1 MGMVM
6 ECIFAE
12 LGLITR
18 GTAQDRV
25 AQTLATVKDR
35 WPSEPHAGFYAHF
48 SNRQYAIVG
57 EVSTVDSAELVMGAL
72 FAANYFANAT
82 LSATAQLLLTRT
94 NWSYALAGAAEP
106 TIYPVIN
113 ATSGERSGRILPFNE
128 YFIIAYIA
136 QLAAPSPGSVAS
148 QYYATYMQGPP
159 TGLGGHPV
167 HKSYWGYELLTDNDA
182 TFMSSFIPLFCYF
195 LTKGYN
201 TNAYYVQL
209 TRDWMAADQ
218 LYWSKALTSDAVS
231 WGHQVYGRVWG
242 SGAGPAPSGY
252 NADKLDDDPDL
263 VYSAH
268 IMAGFLAAAGNASSN
283 TRAQINGQLQWMR
296 SQGVCAYEPTLP
308 DGSTPTVLWRCSA
321 KAALSDWRATSVDSV
336 DFSTFIL
343 GYATNYLPEGFYQ
356 KFAA

>member
-1 MGMVM
+1 MPRQGARLSLLLVATAHGATSTLVEEWRASNVDATLTDAFVFWSAYRDDLNGLYCDSLSSGNVTACGAGNDFYSSAGTGMGMVM

-159 TGLGGHPV
+159 TGCAH
-167 HKSYWGYELLTDNDA
+167 ETER
-182 TFMSSFIPLFCYF
+182 
-195 LTKGYN
+195 
-201 TNAYYVQL
+201 
-209 TRDWMAADQ
+209 TR
-218 LYWSKALTSDAVS
+218 K
-231 WGHQVYGRVWG
+231 R
-242 SGAGPAPSGY
+242 
-252 NADKLDDDPDL
+252 
-263 VYSAH
+263 
-268 IMAGFLAAAGNASSN
+268 LAS
-283 TRAQINGQLQWMR
+283 
-296 SQGVCAYEPTLP
+296 C
-308 DGSTPTVLWRCSA
+308 
-321 KAALSDWRATSVDSV
+321 
-336 DFSTFIL
+336 
-343 GYATNYLPEGFYQ
+343 
-356 KFAA
+356 